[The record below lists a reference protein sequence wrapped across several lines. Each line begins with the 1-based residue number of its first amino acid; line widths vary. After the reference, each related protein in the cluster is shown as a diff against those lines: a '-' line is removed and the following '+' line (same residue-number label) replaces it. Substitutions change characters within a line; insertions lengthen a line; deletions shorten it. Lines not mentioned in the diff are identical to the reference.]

1 MPERDVAREVFPT
14 DGAKTYGLMEVVEG
28 TSPKV
33 EEGPEDTVFS
43 WPHLLIRE
51 VLVFFGLLIVLVI
64 VSLLFD
70 APLEELANPAHP
82 TNPAKAPWYF
92 LGLQD
97 LVSYDAL
104 IGGIVVP
111 AGTVILLMLVPYI
124 DRDPKGVGV
133 WFSPQRKL
141 AITLF
146 TIFMVTQ
153 LVLIFVGT
161 YMRGPN
167 WAFYW
172 PWQEWVGGH

>member
-1 MPERDVAREVFPT
+1 MPERDVRREVFPT
-14 DGAKTYGLMEVVEG
+14 DAGKTYGLMEVVKG
-28 TSPKV
+28 TSPRV

-43 WPHLLIRE
+43 WPHLLMRE
-51 VLVFFGLLIVLVI
+51 LLVFFGLMAVLLV
-64 VSLLFD
+64 VSLIFD
-70 APLEELANPAHP
+70 APLEEMANPARP

-97 LVSYDAL
+97 MVSYDAL

-111 AGTVILLMLVPYI
+111 AGTVIVLMLVPYF

-133 WFSPQRKL
+133 WFAPERRL

-146 TIFMVTQ
+146 TIFMVSQ
-153 LVLIFVGT
+153 LVFIFVGT